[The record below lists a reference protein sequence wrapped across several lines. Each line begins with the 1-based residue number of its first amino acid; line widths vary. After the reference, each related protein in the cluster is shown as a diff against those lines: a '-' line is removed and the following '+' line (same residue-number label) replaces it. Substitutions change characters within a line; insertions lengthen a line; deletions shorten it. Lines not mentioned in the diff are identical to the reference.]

1 MYWSGQGEASV
12 RYLEEALT
20 QIAGKEEHVDS
31 NIELILGLAR
41 HMIGQRALAIQ
52 SLNERIQGTNP
63 SKNFLFTYLSAT
75 LVFIHLLSGEL
86 HQAFQETQRMQT
98 QAGKVS
104 NFNTEAWVAY
114 FLAYVHLQNWDL
126 VDAIPHFEFAAG
138 QLYAMDTEAVIDALA
153 GLALTQQ
160 LLERETEATQTIN
173 RLYKVIQDLNVSQF
187 LPVAQSCQARISL
200 LRGDLKAALELE
212 KSEFKTPHPAE
223 LFLWLEVS
231 AIAQARVL
239 SASGSEYSL
248 EQADQMLQAI
258 RHQCETHF
266 FTNQT
271 IEVAVLHSLTMEKQG
286 RSAEALATLEEA
298 LALALPG
305 RWIRPFVEL
314 GTPMK
319 TFLRRLKLQGVTK
332 EMERYID
339 QILATFPSAEIP
351 SEQPGLLDPLTEREM
366 EVLQLLATALSTEEI
381 AAQLMVSIKT
391 LRTHTRNIYSKLD
404 VHSRIEAVQRARE
417 LGLIKVSKNE

>member
-1 MYWSGQGEASV
+1 
-12 RYLEEALT
+12 
-20 QIAGKEEHVDS
+20 
-31 NIELILGLAR
+31 
-41 HMIGQRALAIQ
+41 
-52 SLNERIQGTNP
+52 
-63 SKNFLFTYLSAT
+63 
-75 LVFIHLLSGEL
+75 
-86 HQAFQETQRMQT
+86 
-98 QAGKVS
+98 
-104 NFNTEAWVAY
+104 
-114 FLAYVHLQNWDL
+114 LAYVHLQNWDL

-223 LFLWLEVS
+223 LFLWLEVP